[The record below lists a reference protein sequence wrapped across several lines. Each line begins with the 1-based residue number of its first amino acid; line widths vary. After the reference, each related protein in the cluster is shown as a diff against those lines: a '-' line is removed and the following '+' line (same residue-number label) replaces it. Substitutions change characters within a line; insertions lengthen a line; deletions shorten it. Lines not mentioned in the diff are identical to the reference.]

1 MANVLRISEENT
13 PENLLRHRAV
23 KMESVLQKAERI
35 LRLGDERQAQG
46 NVMAAKVLKKRAKHA
61 ARHAMS
67 LMGILLIE
75 YGVNVSAPAERARA
89 IVKATRNGQ

>member
-13 PENLLRHRAV
+13 PENLLRHRAA

-35 LRLGDERQAQG
+35 LRLGEARLIQG
-46 NVMAAKVLKKRAKHA
+46 NPMAARILKKRARHA

-67 LMGILLIE
+67 LMGILMIE
-75 YGVNVSAPAERARA
+75 YGINVAAPAERAKT
-89 IVKATRNGQ
+89 IVLATRNGS